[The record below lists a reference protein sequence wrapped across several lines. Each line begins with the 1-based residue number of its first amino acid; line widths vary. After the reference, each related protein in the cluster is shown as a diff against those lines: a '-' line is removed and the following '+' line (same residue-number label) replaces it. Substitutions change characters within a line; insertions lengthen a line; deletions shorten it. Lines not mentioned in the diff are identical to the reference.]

1 MRARVNIILEES
13 ILAKIDAIAGEKPKR
28 AAIIEKA
35 LLEYIARQE
44 KKAPIVN
51 DIEAADKTARPKTK
65 KKEA

>member
-35 LLEYIARQE
+35 LLEYISREE
-44 KKAPIVN
+44 KKAPKNV
-51 DIEAADKTARPKTK
+51 DTEVKDKKARPKTK
-65 KKEA
+65 